1 MINDIL
7 GIAGNSKSSAAV
19 AEGGAIHAAGPVGVG
34 GPESPAPSG
43 GDSTGDLPVAAHQ
56 RSRTDSACVAE
67 AVDYPMRFL
76 LSGMKAGYQ
85 ARIELY
91 EADGDEGWTVGE
103 RCDLLVGV
111 SVNFL
116 TASPSANLNS
126 FSIRQRELSIFV
138 NQDCERI
145 DICLYVRTKQ
155 SYLKGGIQLP
165 QGGMVTVES
174 VIDRASLFGMSSFGI
189 ALY

>member
-1 MINDIL
+1 MINETL
-7 GIAGNSKSSAAV
+7 GIVGNSESTAAI
-19 AEGGAIHAAGPVGVG
+19 AEGGTIHAAGPVGVG
-34 GPESPAPSG
+34 GRESPAPSG
-43 GDSTGDLPVAAHQ
+43 GDSASDLPVAVRQ

-91 EADGDEGWTVGE
+91 EAEGDEGWTVGE
-103 RCDLLVGV
+103 HCDLLVGV
-111 SVNFL
+111 SVNFMA
-116 TASPSANLNS
+116 ASPSANLNS
-126 FSIRQRELSIFV
+126 FSIGQRELSVFV
-138 NQDCERI
+138 NRDCERI

-174 VIDRASLFGMSSFGI
+174 VIDRASLSGMSSFGI